1 MNSRK
6 KNKLTTT
13 STFCDINP
21 FCSSRYNCYIT
32 SMYLTKKN
40 KLTTRNFGDISPF
53 CSSGS
58 LCLKPIVK
66 FLFGGRMETRK
77 DSTENYKCFK
87 ADIAILSTV
96 KILHA
101 VPFQQIRLF
110 SFHTSH
116 HHSVGAPYPIK
127 RVIGA
132 CSTSRDHCISSKIEV
147 NEGKHTKTCF
157 LHVL

>member
-1 MNSRK
+1 LTKKLQWFEDLIKECKKSFANDYYDSRTLLLDITAMNSRK

-77 DSTENYKCFK
+77 DSSENYKCFK

-96 KILHA
+96 KILHV

-116 HHSVGAPYPIK
+116 HPSVG
-127 RVIGA
+127 
-132 CSTSRDHCISSKIEV
+132 
-147 NEGKHTKTCF
+147 
-157 LHVL
+157 

>member
-6 KNKLTTT
+6 KNRLTTT

-32 SMYLTKKN
+32 SMYSKKKN
-40 KLTTRNFGDISPF
+40 KETTYNFCDISPF

-66 FLFGGRMETRK
+66 FLSGGRMETRK
-77 DSTENYKCFK
+77 DSSENYKCFK

-110 SFHTSH
+110 SLHTSH
-116 HHSVGAPYPIK
+116 HHSVGAPYPMK
-127 RVIGA
+127 RVIEA

-147 NEGKHTKTCF
+147 NEGKHKKTFF
-157 LHVL
+157 LHVP

>member
-13 STFCDINP
+13 RTFCDINP
-21 FCSSRYNCYIT
+21 FCSSRYNFYIT
-32 SMYLTKKN
+32 SMYSRKN
-40 KLTTRNFGDISPF
+40 NNLTTHSFCDISPF
-53 CSSGS
+53 CSSGY

-66 FLFGGRMETRK
+66 FLSGGRMETRK
-77 DSTENYKCFK
+77 DSSQNNECFK
-87 ADIAILSTV
+87 ADMAILSSV

-110 SFHTSH
+110 SFHTRH
-116 HHSVGAPYPIK
+116 HHSAGAPYPIK

-132 CSTSRDHCISSKIEV
+132 CSTSRDHCILSKIEV